1 MDTKLKKGKKI
12 RAFIYR
18 IFGVGFLFLFV
29 ASAILGWDALVTFF
43 YEENT
48 SVLYGDVC
56 DLPAFQDFTAG
67 IFNDALIA
75 FAGAVDD
82 RGKPL
87 PEDVSAGIA
96 REAERRFIENI
107 HGEAGDLVYYIWTP
121 EQEYSNVS
129 YPFFSEY
136 DRRLILP
143 QNVKPL
149 YCWDG
154 ETSTLSAI
162 GNYSTGQYLPD
173 NDNKQ
178 NISVV
183 IALKTNT
190 AYKGKFT
197 LWASRTAS
205 AYRVF
210 LILFFV
216 SGFFTLLFA
225 LLSLVSRKAAK
236 AAKVSYAGFT
246 EKILLEVKLL
256 LAGVLCYIAYQ
267 CLYDPNLFESDYY
280 AWALERVWLFFP
292 IGCLLYFFYT
302 DIRKNGLKVLE
313 CSLPVKLYRLI
324 KEFLLSKPWYRR
336 ALALRTVVLTGG
348 IISSISGVVLTWF
361 SLYGIHLF
369 WISRATSRTG
379 ALKSLLT
386 FCTVLGIL
394 LLITGILLLFSYLPL
409 RRFFVDTKA
418 LSEKLSA
425 VQLGK
430 PGVPLILPASSPLS
444 KAAADLNS
452 LESGI
457 EAAVEQKNRSN
468 KMRVELITN
477 VSHDL
482 KTPLTS
488 IINYA
493 DLLCEEELSPT
504 ASGYALALRTKA
516 YRLKDMVQELFEL
529 SKATSGNLPVEK
541 HPLDL
546 VRLIRQTLAD
556 MDERISQSTLTFKTS
571 FTEEPIMI
579 EADGDKLYRVFQNLF
594 VNAIQYSLEHSRVHV
609 QLSAENGS
617 ACVKVKNTSRSELD
631 FDTEDIIERFARA
644 DASRTTEGSG
654 LGLSIV
660 QSFTEACGGTF
671 SIETDADMFTACVR
685 FPLTSAQPDTGLSAD
700 TCVTADTGAVADI
713 CPVAGADTT
722 PETPAAVAASA
733 GEATDASE
741 T

>member
-18 IFGVGFLFLFV
+18 IIGTGFLFLFV
-29 ASAILGWDALVTFF
+29 ASAVLGWDALVTFF

-56 DLPAFQDFTAG
+56 DLPAFQEFTAG
-67 IFNDALIA
+67 LFNDALVA
-75 FAGAVDD
+75 FAGAGDD
-82 RGKPL
+82 RGESL
-87 PEDVSAGIA
+87 PEEVSARISE
-96 REAERRFIENI
+96 EAERRFVENVR
-107 HGEAGDLVYYIWTP
+107 GEAGDLVYYVRTP

-129 YPFFSEY
+129 YPFFSES
-136 DRRLILP
+136 DRHLILP

-154 ETSTLSAI
+154 ETSTLSVF

-173 NDNKQ
+173 NKNKQ

-183 IALKTNT
+183 IALNTNIS
-190 AYKGKFT
+190 YKGNVT
-197 LWASRTAS
+197 LWAVRTAF

-225 LLSLVSRKAAK
+225 LLSLISRKAAK

-246 EKILLEVKLL
+246 KKVFLEVKLL
-256 LAGVLCYIAYQ
+256 LAGILCYIAYQ
-267 CLYDPNLFESDYY
+267 CLYAPNLFTSDYY
-280 AWALERVWLFFP
+280 AWALESVWLFFP
-292 IGCLLYFFYT
+292 IGFLLYFFYA
-302 DIRKNGLKVLE
+302 DIRQNGLKVLE
-313 CSLPVKLYRLI
+313 CSLPVKLYRLMR
-324 KEFLLSKPWYRR
+324 EFLLSKPWYRR
-336 ALALRTVVLTGG
+336 ALALRTVVLIGG
-348 IISSISGVVLTWF
+348 IISSIAGVVLMWF
-361 SLYGIHLF
+361 SLYGIYLF
-369 WISRATSRTG
+369 GISGAMSSTG
-379 ALKSLLT
+379 APKSLLT
-386 FCTVLGIL
+386 FCTVPGIL
-394 LLITGILLLFSYLPL
+394 LLIIGILLLLSYLPL
-409 RRFFVDTKA
+409 QHFFDDTKS

-430 PGVPLILPASSPLS
+430 PGVPLILPASSALS

-504 ASGYALALRTKA
+504 ASDYALALRTKA
-516 YRLKDMVQELFEL
+516 YRLKDMVQEVFDL

-609 QLSAENGS
+609 QLSTENGF

-631 FDTEDIIERFARA
+631 FDTEDIIERFVRA

-685 FPLTSAQPDTGLSAD
+685 FPLTSAQPDTG
-700 TCVTADTGAVADI
+700 VTQDSMTAVI
-713 CPVAGADTT
+713 
-722 PETPAAVAASA
+722 AASA
-733 GEATDASE
+733 DVCAPVPDGETAGTPDA
-741 T
+741 